1 MFDRRNI
8 QKDEAQFVEQ
18 WQTAF
23 PRSLPFDELHL
34 RMGLIETVQAAGL
47 HRQKE
52 NV

>member
-8 QKDEAQFVEQ
+8 ELDEAPFANDGKPPSYV
-18 WQTAF
+18 
-23 PRSLPFDELHL
+23 LPFDELHL

-47 HRQKE
+47 HRKKE